1 MILFSYC
8 GATFLS
14 GLAWVVLIPI
24 PDEAMD
30 YYGINEVEM
39 TFYAYVSAF
48 LSIFLTP
55 LSNWIISKSFYKTLH
70 IVWFL
75 NILGCWIRYTS
86 KSNFWI
92 SVLGQSIIGSGTM
105 LTLSSCSTLADIWFP
120 KSQALL
126 ATSISAASNFI
137 GIGFGF
143 LYMSYSDNIS
153 QMMFIQALISSFF
166 FIFNIIVLKKDIKK
180 EESIT
185 FWVSVKIAF
194 KDKNLLAMTICAG
207 SGLGLN
213 YTIISLFGILLQNE
227 NFSTIF
233 AGWVGFCFLISGLIG
248 GLVATYISE
257 AKSSVY
263 MALKIFLVLS
273 IISSILFA
281 GLLMF
286 DYLTIL
292 TSILYGACLTGFLP
306 LGIRSCV
313 EYNPNISESVP
324 TTMIYFSA
332 QVLSCI
338 YTYPILYFSDFAVIS
353 GLWLGSFIV
362 FVTFTVYLFYI
373 KISEDHKK
381 YFYITDITPEIN
393 DINKRSEKSSI
404 EASNVTLWNQGV
416 A

>member
-1 MILFSYC
+1 MRKWMILASYF
-8 GATFLS
+8 GAGVLN
-14 GLAWVVLIPI
+14 GMAWVTLIPI

-30 YYGINEVEM
+30 YYGINEIEM
-39 TFYAYVSAF
+39 TFYAYIF
-48 LSIFLTP
+48 CILSLPLTP
-55 LSNWIISKSFYKTLH
+55 LSSWIISKSFFKTLH
-70 IVWFL
+70 IIWML

-86 KSNFWI
+86 ESNFWI
-92 SVLGQSIIGSGTM
+92 SVLGQSIIASGNM
-105 LTLSSCSTLADIWFP
+105 LLLSSCSTLADIWFP

-137 GIGFGF
+137 GMGFGF

-153 QMMFIQALISSFF
+153 QMMFIQVLISSFF
-166 FIFNIIVLKKDIKK
+166 FVFNIIVLKKDIKK

-194 KDKNLLAMTICAG
+194 KDKKLLAMTICAG

-213 YTIISLFGILLQNE
+213 YTIISLFGILLENE
-227 NFSTIF
+227 NFSTIL

-257 AKSSVY
+257 VKSSVY

-324 TTMIYFSA
+324 TTMIYLGG
-332 QVLSCI
+332 QVFSCI

-381 YFYITDITPEIN
+381 YFYITDINPETKSM
-393 DINKRSEKSSI
+393 DRSTGQSLASIPKS
-404 EASNVTLWNQGV
+404 N
-416 A
+416 